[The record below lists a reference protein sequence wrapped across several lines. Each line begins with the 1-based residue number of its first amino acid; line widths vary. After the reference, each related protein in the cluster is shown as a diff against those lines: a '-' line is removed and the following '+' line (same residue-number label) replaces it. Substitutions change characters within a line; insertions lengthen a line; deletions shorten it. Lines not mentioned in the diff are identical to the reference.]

1 MESGSALPGRFTVLS
16 RACGN
21 NAGIKTLEVL
31 HLEKELGALQQ
42 SWHATQARLLE
53 CLQQAHVYVPVHW
66 CALVGRQRLRLQH
79 KASCSSSGVRVCRGK
94 STVAMM
100 NRRGT
105 TPPSADRSCH
115 RGNPSTSV
123 FFSNRFLVMIG
134 LLEKL
139 SHVIKQSESE

>member
-1 MESGSALPGRFTVLS
+1 LS

-66 CALVGRQRLRLQH
+66 CVLVGRLRLQH

-105 TPPSADRSCH
+105 PPVADRSCH
-115 RGNPSTSV
+115 RGNSTSFFETV
-123 FFSNRFLVMIG
+123 FW
-134 LLEKL
+134 
-139 SHVIKQSESE
+139 